1 VGCLSA
7 DRFGRKRTL
16 YTATAAML
24 VFSLVCPQLLTG
36 TQNFA
41 GVLAFLCVGF
51 SIMGALFGP
60 CGAYLPEL
68 FPAKVRYSGSGLAY
82 NLAAVTGG
90 AFAPTIATA
99 LVTSFGIQ
107 ALGWYLGIMAVIALV
122 ALYFIKE
129 SKDVDYEV

>member
-1 VGCLSA
+1 
-7 DRFGRKRTL
+7 
-16 YTATAAML
+16 
-24 VFSLVCPQLLTG
+24 
-36 TQNFA
+36 
-41 GVLAFLCVGF
+41 
-51 SIMGALFGP
+51 
-60 CGAYLPEL
+60 
-68 FPAKVRYSGSGLAY
+68 VRYSGSGLAY